1 MTPWE
6 FNHLD
11 LEDRTIEEVLAT
23 MGISSVIL
31 TDEVVEVEA
40 VEDGEV
46 GVEMECFVEVKI
58 MDLEDAEGTTM
69 GDLKEIGA
77 TVRPMVIHV
86 DRIILMTDYSGGEAA
101 EVTEAAAAGKT
112 EVGGAGEEASG
123 PSENGT
129 RAMEIR

>member
-11 LEDRTIEEVLAT
+11 LEDRTIEEALAT

-40 VEDGEV
+40 GEDGEV

-69 GDLKEIGA
+69 GDLK
-77 TVRPMVIHV
+77 V
-86 DRIILMTDYSGGEAA
+86 DINLAH
-101 EVTEAAAAGKT
+101 
-112 EVGGAGEEASG
+112 
-123 PSENGT
+123 
-129 RAMEIR
+129 

>member
-11 LEDRTIEEVLAT
+11 LEDRPIAEVLAT

-58 MDLEDAEGTTM
+58 MDSEDAEDTAM

-86 DRIILMTDYSGGEAA
+86 DWTILMTDYSGEEAA

-112 EVGGAGEEASG
+112 EADGAGAEASG